1 MHDRHLISNPNLLKE
16 DSGVVFLEKK
26 KPEYDID
33 DSDYLIDKSTG
44 RIFAI
49 NDILIKNDGWLIS
62 YNKIGQVNPNEL
74 VVNSNKINDFA
85 IDSVID
91 EYESKQNE
99 GYGTAIGYS
108 IAAIIII
115 LLIIFA

>member
-1 MHDRHLISNPNLLKE
+1 MRHLILNPNLLKK

-26 KPEYDID
+26 KPDQEFD

-44 RIFAI
+44 NIFAI
-49 NDILIKNDGWLIS
+49 YDIYIQEDGWLIS

-74 VVNSNKINDFA
+74 VVNNNKINDFA
-85 IDSVID
+85 IDSIIN

-99 GYGTAIGYS
+99 GCGTAIGFS
-108 IAAIIII
+108 IIII
-115 LLIIFA
+115 IMLLIIFL

>member
-1 MHDRHLISNPNLLKE
+1 MRHLISNPNLLKE

-85 IDSVID
+85 IDNIINN
-91 EYESKQNE
+91 YENKQND
-99 GYGTAIGYS
+99 GCVTAVGFS
-108 IAAIIII
+108 FIIILM
-115 LLIIFA
+115 LLIIFL